1 MLALF
6 RPAVQ
11 VTSSKVAVTTASHEK
26 SLDQVAIAV
35 TAIVASTA
43 ILVISLIWSCVRS
56 SEQRASS

>member
-1 MLALF
+1 MLALL

-26 SLDQVAIAV
+26 SLDQLAPAV

-43 ILVISLIWSCVRS
+43 VLVISFLSVACTLF
-56 SEQRASS
+56 